1 MIVCALCR
9 PVRGIAQTPISPEGW
24 VVLPVDEYRALRERA
39 HPQPPRPI
47 HPGRRGRVRHTR
59 SSSHWSSIRRLS

>member
-1 MIVCALCR
+1 MDRRRPVVLAMIVCALCS

-39 HPQPPRPI
+39 NPQPP
-47 HPGRRGRVRHTR
+47 
-59 SSSHWSSIRRLS
+59 

>member
-1 MIVCALCR
+1 MDRRRPVVLAMIVCALCS

-47 HPGRRGRVRHTR
+47 HP
-59 SSSHWSSIRRLS
+59 